1 MSQAA
6 QEAENSFSKQD
17 YAKTIEL
24 LSTVI
29 EV

>member
-1 MSQAA
+1 MSQTT

-17 YAKTIEL
+17 YAKTAEL
-24 LSTVI
+24 LSAVI